1 MFHRWLSLLLTM
13 LTMMGLSSYG
23 YAGCAALTDKQIEAV
38 KIPLKLLLTVND
50 ANAEYG
56 FVPVVAQQSIEQ
68 LKNALIKLVDAR
80 MACESASDLKADSIQ
95 QDLLRALNLS
105 ELDETQAIYGYD
117 LQIVVQKS
125 TDAVGLLTVQIDFG
139 IPCGNDNLLLVYRYR
154 DKAWHKDLVWKSNP
168 YKSITGAYGDYY
180 DYLLLPSKANETPK
194 LVIIHSTPW
203 CTSAWN
209 PLSIDVVKL
218 AEANK
223 PQKSL
228 LHRQVVVYSGADFN
242 IDLKKLSTGFE
253 LRAKVGM
260 LDSDLFIRQGIYRYQ
275 VDGDKVIRVQPVA
288 ENVRDFVDEWLTT
301 DRSTAWQL
309 SDKANSEE
317 LLATQA
323 KLKERYGYYGSVKA
337 CQGLDEEYQVAMNF
351 NGTQEHDNEELY
363 YFIVK
368 STRYGYLVKS
378 VSSEANPSC
387 TGPDIMAK

>member
-1 MFHRWLSLLLTM
+1 MFHRLLSLLFTILTI
-13 LTMMGLSSYG
+13 MGLSSYS

-38 KIPLKLLLTVND
+38 KIPLKQLLKVND

-68 LKNALIKLVDAR
+68 LKNALISLVDAR
-80 MACESASDLKADSIQ
+80 MACEGSLNLKADTIQ

-117 LQIVVQKS
+117 LQVVVQKS
-125 TDAVGLLTVQIDFG
+125 VETIGLLTVQINFG

-180 DYLLLPSKANETPK
+180 DYLLLPGRVNETPK
-194 LVIIHSTPW
+194 LVIIHGTPW

-228 LHRQVVVYSGADFN
+228 LHKQVVIYSGVDFN

-260 LDSDLFIRQGIYRYQ
+260 LDSDLLIRQGIYRYQ
-275 VDGDKVIRVQPVA
+275 IDGDKVIRVQPVA
-288 ENVRDFVDEWLTT
+288 ENVRDFVDEWLTA
-301 DRSTAWQL
+301 DKSTAWQL

-317 LLATQA
+317 LLDIQA

-337 CQGLDEEYQVAMNF
+337 CQGIDEEYQVAMNF
-351 NGTQEHDNEELY
+351 NGTQENDKEELY

-368 STRYGYLVKS
+368 STRFGYLIKS
-378 VSSEANPSC
+378 ASLEANTSC